1 MLELCDNEIIS
12 YTNCFKGKFSNNL
25 LKRKVD
31 WTKKKSNFL
40 FLFFILYMG

>member
-31 WTKKKSNFL
+31 WTKKKIKL
-40 FLFFILYMG
+40 FIFILYMG